1 MKLVEQRI
9 ELPGQARISRLH
21 IAKDGGCAHR
31 VDDVLPL
38 GSISNVHGIVSNG
51 HHMYESGVEWFY
63 LRLQQ
68 TNVRPSGRI
77 ESKPVHR
84 RFCPTNRL
92 SCINR
97 ISHSTVQQTPLF
109 IAAHPPTLH
118 APLLGS
124 SQDPQPLQVVVVAP

>member
-51 HHMYESGVEWFY
+51 HHMYEPEAELLLAAFAAVK
-63 LRLQQ
+63 
-68 TNVRPSGRI
+68 RPKGRI
-77 ESKPVHR
+77 V
-84 RFCPTNRL
+84 FCE
-92 SCINR
+92 
-97 ISHSTVQQTPLF
+97 
-109 IAAHPPTLH
+109 
-118 APLLGS
+118 
-124 SQDPQPLQVVVVAP
+124 